1 MPSQLVRLY
10 RQIDTCFRSALG
22 RGRNLLIE
30 ERIVILHT
38 KERIPPNQDKVRSS
52 SLVAAALTSLVAIA
66 PTLTLRA
73 LLVHAM
79 LG

>member
-22 RGRNLLIE
+22 RGQNLLIE

-38 KERIPPNQDKVRSS
+38 KERIPGKVIQSPILPHLDQAQGEKYKLLSSRPNRS
-52 SLVAAALTSLVAIA
+52 
-66 PTLTLRA
+66 
-73 LLVHAM
+73 
-79 LG
+79 

>member
-1 MPSQLVRLY
+1 M
-10 RQIDTCFRSALG
+10 
-22 RGRNLLIE
+22 IE

-66 PTLTLRA
+66 PTLRA